1 LQPSDKGGTVA
12 VVSRVTLMLSSLR
25 LGALLLVGGLLVGL
39 AAFWGTSQVPVRTS
53 LGPPVGQCPGETLR
67 EPGFDIWTG
76 EPHGGAVVVSDCFDP
91 SGPTRVVTSE
101 PPVDLVGR
109 RAIPLPLGTLLGALL
124 LYALMRV
131 D

>member
-1 LQPSDKGGTVA
+1 LPSSDYGGTVA
-12 VVSRVTLMLSSLR
+12 VVSRISVVLSSLQQ
-25 LGALLLVGGLLVGL
+25 GTLLLVGGLLIGL
-39 AAFWGTSQVPVRTS
+39 AAFWGTSQMTVPTS
-53 LGPPVGQCPGETLR
+53 LGPPVGQCQGETLR

-76 EPHGGAVVVSDCFDP
+76 EPHGGAVVVSECYPD
-91 SGPTRVVTSE
+91 GPTRVVTWG
-101 PPVDLVGR
+101 PPDDLVGR